1 MSMWEWA
8 FIISSVLG
16 TAVSLAMVAYAIH
29 YHRKMRVKQPLGI
42 FLYRYLIGDYIFSP
56 IKWFPGFAGMA
67 IRTVFYKLAGAKIG
81 RRVTILEG
89 THVINLSEL
98 QIGDNSGIGYE
109 CFIEATGSVKI
120 GSWVRMGPRVSMFT
134 TNHNFNKKD
143 TLVKQQ
149 GYSVGAIEIG
159 DDVWLG
165 ANATI
170 VSNVRIGR
178 GAVIGAGAVVVKDV
192 PDYAIAAG
200 NPAKVIR
207 YRE

>member
-1 MSMWEWA
+1 MWLRILTVVVA
-8 FIISSVLG
+8 CCAAIF
-16 TAVSLAMVAYAIH
+16 LAAVAYSIH

-42 FLYRYLIGDYIFSP
+42 FLYRYLIGDYLFLP
-56 IKWFPGFAGMA
+56 IKWCPGFAGMA
-67 IRTVFYKLAGAKIG
+67 MRAVFYKLGRAKLG
-81 RRVTILEG
+81 RHVTILEG
-89 THVINLSEL
+89 AHIINLAGL
-98 QIGDNSGIGYE
+98 QIGDRSGIGYE
-109 CFIEATGSVKI
+109 CFIEATGPVKI
-120 GSWVRMGPRVSMFT
+120 GCWVRMGPRVSMFT

-170 VSNVRIGR
+170 VSNVRVGQ
-178 GAVIGAGAVVVKDV
+178 GAVIGAGSMVVKDV
-192 PDYAIAAG
+192 PDYAIVAG